1 MLVSI
6 PRLMVYA
13 SILLAAKNIPD
24 LATSQQG
31 FEAIQLASFA
41 TLEGILLKS
50 ALAIMALSTVVHGLH
65 LIRIVLAGAVC
76 TFSLCYLGSMRKAM
90 TIDLESR
97 YVLFTVPM
105 NAHEMKDSNLRTR
118 PSRLGLLS
126 CSSSYVY
133 LTTLTPGPLAC
144 ACITQQNHKSR
155 RFNKLSRAQ
164 RKPNISKWPI
174 NKERQENAIA
184 RTGTATAQHERQCIP
199 TRQQHHHQLCE
210 REKSRWTSSASVG
223 ARSKQWSPPL
233 SRSPERIL
241 SN

>member
-1 MLVSI
+1 MVPFVSHLSLFFFRSLSLCVPHTQSWDGTQHNKCKCIHTCTLGFTAMLVSI

-41 TLEGILLKS
+41 TLEGILLKA

-155 RFNKLSRAQ
+155 RFNKLSRA
-164 RKPNISKWPI
+164 
-174 NKERQENAIA
+174 
-184 RTGTATAQHERQCIP
+184 
-199 TRQQHHHQLCE
+199 
-210 REKSRWTSSASVG
+210 
-223 ARSKQWSPPL
+223 
-233 SRSPERIL
+233 
-241 SN
+241 